1 MALFIIH
8 DIEVRTLSENI
19 KYENKTIYM
28 KKLNLLSFFKM

>member
-28 KKLNLLSFFKM
+28 KKIKSLMFF